1 MTISQCLTL
10 LVVVIAYA
18 AFVFFQMTFRERRLR
33 NLPWRAA
40 IVRRI
45 GWSIVHFFV
54 GCVAFAVVG
63 SYVNI
68 WATGSYREGPSNR
81 FGIFAAVIALS
92 IPWLGLLWG
101 RRGES
106 K

>member
-1 MTISQCLTL
+1 
-10 LVVVIAYA
+10 
-18 AFVFFQMTFRERRLR
+18 R

-40 IVRRI
+40 MVRRI

-68 WATGSYREGPSNR
+68 WATGSYRGGPSNR
-81 FGIFAAVIALS
+81 VGIFAAVIAVS

-101 RRGES
+101 RGGGRKEGREFPIRELWRFEIIS
-106 K
+106 LVFICGHLRNL